1 MFFFMKWYNL
11 LQREHNSCILRKQM
25 QLHVNSTYFWPWH
38 YFHSL
43 YDHYFS
49 YKYQIIVSI
58 GKWWMKKYL
67 RCLEQQIQHPTASLI
82 ARVATAQDDITG
94 DGTTSN
100 VLIIGELLKQADL
113 YISEVLLVILFCIW
127 KEHEFLIVEQ
137 HPRLLSSFF
146 FCRAF
151 TPVWSPKDLTWQRP
165 KP

>member
-1 MFFFMKWYNL
+1 M
-11 LQREHNSCILRKQM
+11 CILRKQKE
-25 QLHVNSTYFWPWH
+25 LNSMSFWWPGH

-49 YKYQIIVSI
+49 HEYQSIVSI
-58 GKWWMKKYL
+58 GKWWMKEYFL
-67 RCLEQQIQHPTASLI
+67 CLEQQIQHPTASLI

-113 YISEVLLVILFCIW
+113 YISEVLVVILFCIW

-137 HPRLLSSFF
+137 HPRYCLFF
-146 FCRAF
+146 FCRGF
-151 TPVWSPKDLTWQRP
+151 TPVWSLKDLTWQRP